1 MKHAFPIYY
10 NLAIFWYVYVLQYL
24 DISTIRFDYFPSAIR
39 RPGSS
44 IVGQLTESESPRL
57 LFIMVV
63 IMNYL
68 FVHDD
73 KLTSERFTT
82 RTEN

>member
-1 MKHAFPIYY
+1 MRFQSTITWQYIGMSMSY
-10 NLAIFWYVYVLQYL
+10 SIWTFRLYVLIIFRLLFGALGHPSYL
-24 DISTIRFDYFPSAIR
+24 LK
-39 RPGSS
+39 
-44 IVGQLTESESPRL
+44 LTESKSPRL

-63 IMNYL
+63 IMIYL